1 MLKITKGLK
10 PYVEDCIMPYTD
22 SKGNRYV
29 RVKMDGED
37 FCIATQDYT
46 EDGKYYFTWDDAM
59 DALKAEGLTTFTKDQ
74 ALICNNNINEI
85 NDILKE
91 INGKIIPD
99 HEWYWTST
107 EYDADY
113 AWVYHVISKHITSR
127 SSKNGGYIYSVRPV
141 INLLKK

>member
-10 PYVEDCIMPYTD
+10 PFIEEVVSIYTD

-29 RVKMDGED
+29 RVKTDGED
-37 FCIATQDYT
+37 FCIASQDYT
-46 EDGKYYFTWDDAM
+46 EDGKYYFTWNDAM

-74 ALICNNNINEI
+74 ALIYKEHLNEI
-85 NDILKE
+85 NEMFEE
-91 INGKIIPD
+91 INCKIIPD

-107 EYDADY
+107 EHDANH
-113 AWVYHVISKHITSR
+113 AWVY
-127 SSKNGGYIYSVRPV
+127 NGDSGYIEDDKIYIHYRVRPI

>member
-10 PYVEDCIMPYTD
+10 PFVKDGITPYTD
-22 SKGNRYV
+22 VQGNRYV
-29 RVKMDGED
+29 RVKVDGED

-85 NDILKE
+85 NEMFEEIGGNKLK
-91 INGKIIPD
+91 KA
-99 HEWYWTST
+99 WYWTSS
-107 EYDADY
+107 EYNSNK
-113 AWVYHVISKHITSR
+113 AWCFENNYGQSR
-127 SSKNGGYIYSVRPV
+127 CDDKNSTHLVRPV
-141 INLLKK
+141 LNL